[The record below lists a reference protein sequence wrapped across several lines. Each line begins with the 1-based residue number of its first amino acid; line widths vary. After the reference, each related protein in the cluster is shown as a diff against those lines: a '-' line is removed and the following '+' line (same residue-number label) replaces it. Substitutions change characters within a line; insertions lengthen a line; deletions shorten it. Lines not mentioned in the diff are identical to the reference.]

1 MRFLMYSMFSIHRCS
16 LIFFMCIVFLKEA
29 NIYHASAWLPAYLKW
44 SEFNLSVEIS
54 IR

>member
-1 MRFLMYSMFSIHRCS
+1 MRVLMYSMFFIPQCS
-16 LIFFMCIVFLKEA
+16 LIFFMYIVFLKET

-44 SEFNLSVEIS
+44 SEFNLSVQIS